1 MARRKKQREES
12 MPIRAVWAKS
22 PPRPADKDEDSY
34 SDSNSADQRM
44 HYKEGKKDKRKQKD
58 KKDKNRDKKHKKDKK
73 DKRDKRKSKKK
84 RKRSRSRDSGDRDRK
99 RRKTRDRSSVESES
113 DNSDEEQVWTEKK
126 VVPVVAQPTEEE
138 DFGPIP
144 LPQVGAVQRYGG
156 QMLPGEAE
164 AYAQFVQ
171 QNKRIP
177 RRGEVGMSTEQ
188 IEDMENLGYVMSG
201 NRNKRMTAVC
211 IRKENQVLTA
221 EEKRQLVQTQLE
233 EKAKKENKIIADM
246 RELVAHKFK
255 QQQQ

>member
-1 MARRKKQREES
+1 MHRK
-12 MPIRAVWAKS
+12 
-22 PPRPADKDEDSY
+22 ED
-34 SDSNSADQRM
+34 
-44 HYKEGKKDKRKQKD
+44 KKDKRKHKD
-58 KKDKNRDKKHKKDKK
+58 KKRRDKKDKK
-73 DKRDKRKSKKK
+73 DKKEKRDKRKSKK
-84 RKRSRSRDSGDRDRK
+84 RKRSRSRDSNDRDRK
-99 RRKTRDRSSVESES
+99 RPRKDRDSSSSDSES
-113 DNSDEEQVWTEKK
+113 DEGQVWTEKK
-126 VVPVVAQPTEEE
+126 VVPVVVQATDDD
-138 DFGPIP
+138 DFGPTP

-188 IEDMENLGYVMSG
+188 IEDMETLGYVMSG
-201 NRNKRMTAVC
+201 NRNKRMTAVR

-246 RELVAHKFK
+246 RELVAQKFK
-255 QQQQ
+255 QQQQE

>member
-1 MARRKKQREES
+1 
-12 MPIRAVWAKS
+12 MPSRAVWAKS
-22 PPRPADKDEDSY
+22 PPRPVDKDDESY
-34 SDSNSADQRM
+34 SDSDSADQRM
-44 HYKEGKKDKRKQKD
+44 RHKEGRKDKRKHK
-58 KKDKNRDKKHKKDKK
+58 DKKHKDKKHKDKRDK
-73 DKRDKRKSKKK
+73 KSKRDKRKSKK
-84 RKRSRSRDSGDRDRK
+84 RKRSRSRDSSDRDRK
-99 RRKTRDRSSVESES
+99 RRRTRDSSSSES
-113 DNSDEEQVWTEKK
+113 GDEEQVWTEKK

-138 DFGPIP
+138 DFGPTP

-177 RRGEVGMSTEQ
+177 RRGEVGMSAEQ
-188 IEDMENLGYVMSG
+188 IENIENLGYVMSG
-201 NRNKRMTAVC
+201 NRNKRMTAVR

-246 RELVAHKFK
+246 RELVAQKFK